1 MVLGGVPGV
10 SRGGS
15 EVILVWFWYRFG
27 VVSWATIITIRTTMI
42 NDTCG
47 ARPVVAAGV
56 VDPAAPP
63 EGALVLYSRKSPE
76 GAER

>member
-1 MVLGGVPGV
+1 MLDNT
-10 SRGGS
+10 R
-15 EVILVWFWYRFG
+15 
-27 VVSWATIITIRTTMI
+27 
-42 NDTCG
+42 G

-63 EGALVLYSRKSPE
+63 EGALVLYSVKCPE